1 MTDKLSICDGIKLM
15 VTIID
20 RGKGEKVTDICKENN
35 ISFHLIC
42 LGKGTANSEILEYLG
57 IGDTEKDIVMS
68 SVPEDRAT
76 SIVRELSKKLQLDKP
91 GNGIV
96 FTIPISSVAGVVT
109 LQLLTGLMN

>member
-20 RGKGEKVTDICKENN
+20 RGKGEKVADICKENN
-35 ISFHLIC
+35 VSFNFIC
-42 LGKGTANSEILEYLG
+42 LGRGTANSEILEYFGL
-57 IGDTEKDIVMS
+57 GDTEKDIVMS

-76 SIVRELSKKLQLDKP
+76 SIVRELSKKLQLNKP